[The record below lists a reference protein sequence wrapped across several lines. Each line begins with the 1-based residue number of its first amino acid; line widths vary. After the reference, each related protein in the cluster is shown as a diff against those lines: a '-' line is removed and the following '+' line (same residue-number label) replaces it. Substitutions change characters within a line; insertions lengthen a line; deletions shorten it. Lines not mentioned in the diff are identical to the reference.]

1 MMTPEEIAEYL
12 VDNSYNKMAH
22 KDVGMIKRGDK
33 GLRIQLKNIHPKL
46 RADGRCWN
54 RRDMTKPS
62 TIAHINAMADAMQN
76 LVEFPQL
83 WVQPRPGG
91 GVQLVDGYCR
101 TESYRKVDASGEGEL
116 WVDIRPFLGTE
127 LDALVFING
136 SQENEKLN
144 DAERY
149 ELWSDIKAGM
159 IAEGLKGTLAEVAER
174 IGVTR
179 QRVDQVLKLGELDDE
194 GLELVREGKVTAS
207 LAVATVR
214 SNKETATEVLKAAA
228 EKAEGK
234 KATAKNI
241 APPSV
246 APSLL
251 QDMYAILAPLR
262 SSLTKDEAYDIENY
276 LKGEKN
282 KPRQSDFVKVPLEE
296 WARLTAL
303 LAEGDRQLKEK
314 AEKAKAKKESAA
326 QAEL

>member
-1 MMTPEEIAEYL
+1 MMTPEEIAAYL
-12 VDNSYNKMAH
+12 VDNSFNKMAH

-33 GLRIQLKNIHPKL
+33 GLRVQLKNIHPKL
-46 RADGRCWN
+46 RANGKCWN

-76 LVEFPQL
+76 GVEFPQL
-83 WVQPRPGG
+83 WVQPRAGG

-101 TESYRKVDASGEGEL
+101 TESYRKVDASGIGDL
-116 WVDIRPFLGTE
+116 WVDIRPFTGSE
-127 LDALVFING
+127 RDALVFING

-144 DAERY
+144 DAERF
-149 ELWSDIKAGM
+149 ELWSDIKADM
-159 IAEGLKGTLAEVAER
+159 IAEGLKGTLAEVAEC

-179 QRVDQVLKLGELDDE
+179 QRVDQVLKLGELDEE
-194 GLELVREGKVTAS
+194 GLELVKTGQVTAS
-207 LAVATVR
+207 LAVAAIR
-214 SNKETATEVLKAAA
+214 ADKATATETLKAAA
-228 EKAEGK
+228 EAAQGK

-241 APPSV
+241 AAPAVS
-246 APSLL
+246 PSLL
-251 QDMYAILAPLR
+251 KDMYEILAPLR
-262 SSLTKDEAYDIENY
+262 SEMTADEAYDIENY

-282 KPRQSDFVKVPLEE
+282 KPRHSDFVKVPLED

-314 AEKAKAKKESAA
+314 AAKAKSQKEEAA